1 MDSFIDAKSMITPGV
16 AGTIVMLVTNALA
29 NTFSLPGKWVA
40 LVLSFVCGL
49 LVFGDK
55 KLKVGPRIAFYVLNS
70 LIVFATAVGANG
82 IGAAASGE
90 PAAGAATVAEAT
102 PTPAGTVATP
112 ATPEAGAAAVAEA
125 TPAPAGTVATP
136 ATPAPI
142 APTPVPPGRIE
153 GQKTFFKPWLTRAA
167 VEVQTPR

>member
-1 MDSFIDAKSMITPGV
+1 
-16 AGTIVMLVTNALA
+16 
-29 NTFSLPGKWVA
+29 
-40 LVLSFVCGL
+40 
-49 LVFGDK
+49 
-55 KLKVGPRIAFYVLNS
+55 
-70 LIVFATAVGANG
+70 
-82 IGAAASGE
+82 
-90 PAAGAATVAEAT
+90 VAEAT

>member
-16 AGTIVMLVTNALA
+16 AGTVVMLVTNALA

-112 ATPEAGAAAVAEA
+112 ATP
-125 TPAPAGTVATP
+125 
-136 ATPAPI
+136 API

>member
-1 MDSFIDAKSMITPGV
+1 MDSFIDAKSMLTPGV

-40 LVLSFVCGL
+40 LLLSFVCGL

-82 IGAAASGE
+82 IGAAASSETKADSGAV
-90 PAAGAATVAEAT
+90 AAAP
-102 PTPAGTVATP
+102 PTPAGTVAPP
-112 ATPEAGAAAVAEA
+112 ATPS
-125 TPAPAGTVATP
+125 TV
-136 ATPAPI
+136 
-142 APTPVPPGRIE
+142 APTPVPSGR
-153 GQKTFFKPWLTRAA
+153 TFFKPWLARGA

>member
-1 MDSFIDAKSMITPGV
+1 MPGPKGGPSMDSFIDAKSMITPGV
-16 AGTIVMLVTNALA
+16 AGTVVMLVTNALA

-102 PTPAGTVATP
+102 PTPAGKVAAAATP
-112 ATPEAGAAAVAEA
+112 
-125 TPAPAGTVATP
+125 PA
-136 ATPAPI
+136 I
-142 APTPVPPGRIE
+142 APTPDPARPHRGGEDVFQPVADPRRRRGADAA
-153 GQKTFFKPWLTRAA
+153 LTSRPRRAA
-167 VEVQTPR
+167 